1 MGGIILNK
9 YLEHIKNLGVFSL
22 GEIFIIFI
30 CSILNLILKSSNVT
44 TIILFV
50 VNILLFGFFGYKYG
64 LKTNKKGLIIGL
76 YVGISLILFLMLL
89 NAIFYQQGININR
102 ILYYGILVLSSMF
115 GASFGK
121 NKQVTK

>member
-76 YVGISLILFLMLL
+76 YVGISLILFLILL